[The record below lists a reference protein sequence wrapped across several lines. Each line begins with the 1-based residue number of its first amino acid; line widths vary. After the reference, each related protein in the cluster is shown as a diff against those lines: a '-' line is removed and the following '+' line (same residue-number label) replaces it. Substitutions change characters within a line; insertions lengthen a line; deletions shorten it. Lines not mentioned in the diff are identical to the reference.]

1 MIGIGAFPLA
11 IMITGATIMDLVG
24 TEKPSWKIIIASCAV
39 RLVAAPALII
49 VCAKYIPMAVELRQ
63 ILLVQAAMPAA
74 LVPILLARLY
84 GGRPAVAVQIVIG
97 TTVVSIF
104 TLPYIIFY
112 GIKFLEL
119 TPLTP

>member
-1 MIGIGAFPLA
+1 
-11 IMITGATIMDLVG
+11 
-24 TEKPSWKIIIASCAV
+24 
-39 RLVAAPALII
+39 
-49 VCAKYIPMAVELRQ
+49 MAVELQQ

-84 GGRPAVAVQIVIG
+84 GGRPGVAVQIVIG